1 MDVTDKN
8 YKIGRRARWLT
19 IPVLLLI
26 ASELLAADQLVTL
39 TVRSTEISEVMEML
53 SRSERT
59 NILLSPE
66 VVGEVSFSLYEVEL
80 SEAIRYI
87 ASAAG
92 YAVEM
97 RNNTY
102 FIVSPD
108 SMANYADSD
117 MTIVKTFEIEY
128 NDPALVQAMLT
139 PYLSPRGKMSALV
152 DRQLLVVE
160 DRPDFIVR
168 IRRLLKDIDRAPRQI
183 MIEAQIL
190 EVTLSKED
198 SQGVDWARLF
208 ASNGGDGSIAT
219 RGLAN
224 AGGSSGKGLLF
235 TLDNED
241 IVATLTALED
251 DGRIRTLSTPKLL
264 ALENREASVIVGD
277 RRGFQVTTT
286 INQVTTESIE
296 FLESGVILRVTPQ
309 VDQAGRIMLDIH
321 PEVST
326 GTVDANG
333 IPSQTT
339 TEVSTRLLV
348 DSGETVFVGGLIKQN
363 VTQSRSGVPGLSRVP
378 GVGLLFSSREN
389 TSVNTETIV
398 LIKPVIVEPGDM
410 SLSLK
415 PRAEVEK
422 AAEILD
428 TTADDISAEVDAT
441 FREFEKRAEP
451 TETASAATD

>member
-1 MDVTDKN
+1 MGRAMDAIEKMC
-8 YKIGRRARWLT
+8 T
-19 IPVLLLI
+19 INWRVQRLAVLMLLLLG
-26 ASELLAADQLVTL
+26 SELHAADQLVTL
-39 TVRSTEISEVMEML
+39 SVRSTELSEVMEML

-87 ASAAG
+87 ANAAG

-102 FIVSPD
+102 FIVSSD

-117 MTIVKTFEIEY
+117 MTIVTSFEIEY

-139 PYLSPRGKMSALV
+139 PYLSPRGKISALV
-152 DRQLLVVE
+152 ERQLLVVE
-160 DRPDFIVR
+160 DRPDFIAR
-168 IRRLLKDIDRAPRQI
+168 IRRLIKDIDRAPRQI

-224 AGGSSGKGLLF
+224 AGGSGSSGLLF
-235 TLDNED
+235 TLDND
-241 IVATLTALED
+241 DVVATLTALED

-309 VDQAGRIMLDIH
+309 VDQDGRIMMDIH

-389 TSVNTETIV
+389 ASVNTETIV
-398 LIKPVIVEPGDM
+398 LIKPVIVERGDM
-410 SLSLK
+410 SLSVK
-415 PRAEVEK
+415 PLAKVE
-422 AAEILD
+422 AAEEVLD
-428 TTADDISAEVDAT
+428 TTADEISAEVDAT
-441 FREFEKRAEP
+441 FREFEKRATTGEP
-451 TETASAATD
+451 K